1 MRATSLNHE
10 VLDYSVKVQTVVEP
24 VIYQFEEVFRGLWA
38 VISVEFDIYRPCA
51 CRHPNYGLHVVG
63 YDKQS
68 NSLTLGYHGTWQY
81 TVRQF
86 QQPDRTVR
94 VQ

>member
-24 VIYQFEEVFRGLWA
+24 VIYQFEEVSRGLWA
-38 VISVEFDIYRPCA
+38 VFGVQSNIDISSARS
-51 CRHPNYGLHVVG
+51 HPNNGWHM
-63 YDKQS
+63 D
-68 NSLTLGYHGTWQY
+68 SL
-81 TVRQF
+81 RQA
-86 QQPDRTVR
+86 

>member
-24 VIYQFEEVFRGLWA
+24 VIYELEEVSCGIWA
-38 VISVEFDIYRPCA
+38 VFGVELYVDAPSAR
-51 CRHPNYGLHVVG
+51 RHSDQCHAARAVL
-63 YDKQS
+63 Q
-68 NSLTLGYHGTWQY
+68 
-81 TVRQF
+81 
-86 QQPDRTVR
+86 

>member
-24 VIYQFEEVFRGLWA
+24 VIYQFEEVPRGLWA
-38 VISVEFDIYRPCA
+38 VFSVQSNIDISSAR
-51 CRHPNYGLHVVG
+51 RHPNNGWHM
-63 YDKQS
+63 D
-68 NSLTLGYHGTWQY
+68 SL
-81 TVRQF
+81 RQA
-86 QQPDRTVR
+86 